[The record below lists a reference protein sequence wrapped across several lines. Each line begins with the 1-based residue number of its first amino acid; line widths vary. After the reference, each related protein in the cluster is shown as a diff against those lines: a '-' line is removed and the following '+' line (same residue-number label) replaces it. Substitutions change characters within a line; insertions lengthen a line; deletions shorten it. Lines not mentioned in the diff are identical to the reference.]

1 MNAKSNNIKHLAIIM
16 DGNARWALQNNLSVA
31 EGHEKGAENV
41 KTILFTAMEL
51 EIPYLTIYAFS
62 SENWNR
68 SAEEVEVLINLLSY
82 YLEKEV
88 ASLYENGVRLK
99 IIGALGRLDVATQ
112 EKIREIEKLTENNN
126 KITLCVAFSY
136 GSKAEI
142 IDACQ
147 AIIDLGIKYIDEGE
161 FRKYLYDPE
170 MPDVDLLIR
179 PSGVYRISNFLL
191 WQAAYA
197 ELYFCEKNWPDFLKN
212 DLIQAV
218 EDYAKRKRTF
228 GTRD

>member
-1 MNAKSNNIKHLAIIM
+1 MNIKSHNIKHLAIIM
-16 DGNARWALQNNLSVA
+16 DGNARWALKNNLSVA
-31 EGHEKGAENV
+31 QGHEKGAENV
-41 KTILFTAMEL
+41 KSILSAAIEL

-62 SENWNR
+62 SENWSR
-68 SAEEVEVLINLLSY
+68 SADEIKVLINLLCLN
-82 YLEKEV
+82 LENESANMV
-88 ASLYENGVRLK
+88 QNGIKLK
-99 IIGALGRLDVATQ
+99 IIGALGRLDADVQ
-112 EKIREIEKLTENNN
+112 SRIRSIEKSTEDNN
-126 KITLCVAFSY
+126 KITLCIAFSY

-147 AIIDLGIKYIDEGE
+147 SIIDSGKSQISEIE
-161 FRKYLYDPE
+161 FKKYLYDPN

-179 PSGVYRISNFLL
+179 TSGVYRISNFLL

-197 ELYFCEKNWPDFLKN
+197 ELYFCEKNWPEFLKN
-212 DLIQAV
+212 DLIQAI